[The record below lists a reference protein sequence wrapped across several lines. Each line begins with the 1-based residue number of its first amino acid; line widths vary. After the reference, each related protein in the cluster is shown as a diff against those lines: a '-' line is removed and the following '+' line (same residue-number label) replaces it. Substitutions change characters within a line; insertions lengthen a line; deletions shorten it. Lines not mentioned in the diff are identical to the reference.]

1 MITLRPATPEDA
13 TFIAEGIYAA
23 FLIAED
29 SPHRQTWLQT
39 LTDVCSQSDTHYSYT
54 NTVIAQYEG
63 VRAGMMIAVDG
74 NHYRNQ
80 RNKMYPQLKSL
91 FDQVFGTGWEQME
104 DEAQPGDFYIDS
116 LSILPAYQNK
126 GIGTQLIRHA
136 QQSAEHLHI
145 PRVTLAVEPNNP
157 AKLLYQRLGFHFLRP
172 ITIFNDT
179 YHLYTTQ

>member
-54 NTVIAQYEG
+54 NTVIAQYEDI
-63 VRAGMMIAVDG
+63 RAGMMIAVDG

-91 FDQVFGTGWEQME
+91 FDLVFGNNWEQME
-104 DEAQPGDFYIDS
+104 DEAKPGDFYIDT
-116 LSILPAYQNK
+116 LSILPEYQNK
-126 GIGTQLIRHA
+126 GIGTQLIHHA
-136 QQSAEHLHI
+136 IERAKQLQI

-157 AKLLYQRLGFHFLRP
+157 AKQLYLRMGFHFLQP
-172 ITIFNDT
+172 IIIFNDT